1 MNIPV
6 VERFLGRHLCKEI
19 PELLPLAKELAN
31 IRYADRPKGVPVPEM
46 PKEITERIIK
56 TIAAHA

>member
-1 MNIPV
+1 MNAPV
-6 VERFLGRHLCKEI
+6 IERFLGRHLCKEI

-31 IRYADRPKGVPVPEM
+31 IRYADRPKDAPIPEI